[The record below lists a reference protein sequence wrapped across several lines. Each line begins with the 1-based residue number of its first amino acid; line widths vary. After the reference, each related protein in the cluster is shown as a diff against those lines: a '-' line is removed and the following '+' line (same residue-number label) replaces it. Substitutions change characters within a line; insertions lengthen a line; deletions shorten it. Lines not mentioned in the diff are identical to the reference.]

1 MPVLAPRTLATLSAL
16 TVSAG
21 ILDPEFDTDTTYT
34 YTGLAPGDT
43 RHYRVSAR
51 NALGP
56 GDPSDTDQATTLS
69 GGICARTAQ
78 VRDAIV
84 AEVMEADASVTTCAD
99 VTPAHLTSLDR
110 STWDL
115 TSQNISSLKPG
126 DFAGL
131 TSLYDLILERNA
143 LSSLPAGIFDP
154 LTALE
159 ALRLGGN
166 TLTNLRSGLFDPLTA
181 LTLLELTAASLTSLS
196 RGKWRRMGRSG
207 WTPKMPVGT
216 RTTGLGCCSTGP
228 CWTMASMQSWPTL
241 ATKSWTAQP

>member
-1 MPVLAPRTLATLSAL
+1 M
-16 TVSAG
+16 
-21 ILDPEFDTDTTYT
+21 
-34 YTGLAPGDT
+34 
-43 RHYRVSAR
+43 
-51 NALGP
+51 
-56 GDPSDTDQATTLS
+56 
-69 GGICARTAQ
+69 
-78 VRDAIV
+78 
-84 AEVMEADASVTTCAD
+84 
-99 VTPAHLTSLDR
+99 TPAHLTSLDR

-131 TSLYDLILERNA
+131 TNLYDLILERNA
-143 LSSLPAGIFDP
+143 LSSLPAGIFDGLTALEALNLSNNALTANGLRSDLFDK

-207 WTPKMPVGT
+207 WTPKMPAGT
-216 RTTGLGCCSTGP
+216 RTTGLACCSTGP
-228 CWTMASMQSWPTL
+228 CWATENMTSWPT
-241 ATKSWTAQP
+241 